1 MSIVN
6 PRELGELAFRADLAL
21 MLLSAVAEAEAA
33 DVASGSC
40 LPPDRR
46 AAIVAELA
54 QLDRRIERPRQ
65 CMNDVDATCTWFHE
79 FKLDAYV
86 RASRRLLTLAECIV
100 CARAPSNGRT
110 KKGQNKDVDTRAL
123 ASRIRRARRA
133 VRAYSATAAK
143 CV

>member
-6 PRELGELAFRADLAL
+6 PREFAELAFRADLAL
-21 MLLSAVAEAEAA
+21 MLLSAEAEAEAA

-40 LPPDRR
+40 LPPHRCK
-46 AAIVAELA
+46 ALVAELA
-54 QLDRRIERPRQ
+54 QLDRRIERSRQ
-65 CMNDVDATCTWFHE
+65 CMNDVDTTCTWFHE

-86 RASRRLLTLAECIV
+86 RASRRLLTLAEWIV

-110 KKGQNKDVDTRAL
+110 KKGQDQDVDTRAL

-133 VRAYSATAAK
+133 IHAYSAAAAK

>member
-6 PRELGELAFRADLAL
+6 PRELAFRADLAL
-21 MLLSAVAEAEAA
+21 TLLSAEAEAEAEAA
-33 DVASGSC
+33 VASGSC

-46 AAIVAELA
+46 AAIVAELT
-54 QLDRRIERPRQ
+54 QIDRRVERSRQ
-65 CMNDVDATCTWFHE
+65 CMNDVDITCTWFHE

-86 RASRRLLTLAECIV
+86 RASRRLLTLAECIL

-110 KKGQNKDVDTRAL
+110 KTDTRAL

-133 VRAYSATAAK
+133 VRAYSAAAAK